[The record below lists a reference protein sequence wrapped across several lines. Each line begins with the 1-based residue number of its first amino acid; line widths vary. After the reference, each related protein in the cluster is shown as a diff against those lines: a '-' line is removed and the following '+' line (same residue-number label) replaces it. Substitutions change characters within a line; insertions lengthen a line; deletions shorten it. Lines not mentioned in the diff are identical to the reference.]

1 MTGDDCP
8 LETSVMHLDRIE
20 LIGFKSFADKTVFSF
35 HPGMT
40 AIVGPNGC
48 GKSNVVDAFKW
59 VLGEQS
65 AKSLRGDSMED
76 VIFFGSTTKKTK
88 GMAEV
93 TLVLSDVNGKPQ
105 CMPENGSESDG
116 GQISVTRRLYRS
128 GESEYLMNKV
138 QCRLKDIKNMFL
150 DTGLE
155 IKAYSILEQGKMN
168 YILNSKPQDRRFLI
182 EEVAGVMKYKVRRAE
197 ALQKLDSSKS
207 NLQRLQDIITE
218 VKRQISSIDRHAKK
232 AERYKK
238 LFEEIKNIDIRIAKR
253 DVNNLKD
260 ETAGLTSSENEFK
273 AKEAELSAGL
283 HSLEALIEEK
293 KRGCVEKEK
302 GVQELRSR
310 LYQSEKV
317 VTEGEGNIALLKLDC
332 ENLRGR
338 IKDLLARDEEL
349 SSGNENALLQLK
361 RIEDDRL
368 EIENK
373 LLGLSGT
380 LEDKS
385 RLFSEMT
392 EETAGLEEKLETD
405 KRQIFNKAE
414 EFSILNNEI
423 KHLSE
428 IINSLS
434 HKTEKSSED
443 INTVKNDLSA
453 LQSSINETSNE
464 YHKSESELS
473 SQIKAKGEAVDALS
487 GKKDELTLSEEQLYK
502 DREDLAA
509 MNSKLDSLQ
518 EFNAS
523 QKSVLDESIKA
534 LCQIADVFETP
545 PEYEAAI
552 EAVLGDKLNA
562 SVVGDRR
569 EITAAMKLIKEQN
582 TKRSGFISVGH
593 SEEAPMNRND
603 GEDYGAAEGVIG
615 KAVDFVRARNGF
627 EKVAGALLN
636 DVLLVNNLSTAFTLW
651 EKDINERNSKPSYFV
666 TLDGEVLEPSG
677 MVFGGVEK
685 GVLKVK
691 RQIKELTKD
700 IVNKKDQIAKN
711 ENMVIALKDEIKT
724 IELNIR
730 TLEGNISGKEKY
742 CHELK
747 VKIGSM
753 DAEIARHNKK
763 LEYLAIEMDDE
774 EKEKEHL
781 RSLISEKRVD
791 CERLDAEKQGAEQKT
806 KRMQDAIREK
816 KASMEELRS
825 GLTEIKLSI
834 AALNEK
840 ITSLQKEK
848 ERLGSAILEI
858 ESKKRDMSNERLG
871 FENNISSKEAEIREK
886 EEALKSNILLISG
899 LQTELSKT
907 NEILEAM
914 NSELAFMEEKQK
926 ASFASLETLRKDL
939 NKIEMKSME
948 SSMKLAYIKEDIR
961 KTYFIDIESA
971 DVSVETTPE
980 EEGRL
985 TELKEKLQAIGPV
998 SLGTLE
1004 EFEELKTRHDFLTK
1018 QQDDLL
1024 SAISSL
1030 EETIRKINTST
1041 KQMLTD
1047 AFEALNEKF
1056 KEVFT
1061 TLFGKGRAELILTE
1075 GDILESGIEI
1085 IAQPPGKKLKGL
1097 SLLSGGEQALTALSL
1112 LFAGFMVKPT
1122 PMCLLDEV
1130 DAPLDESNTERFSN
1144 MLADM
1149 SKKIQFITITHNRKT
1164 MEAADY
1170 IYGITM
1176 AEPGVSNV
1184 VSMHLA
1190 EA

>member
-1 MTGDDCP
+1 
-8 LETSVMHLDRIE
+8 MHLDRIE

-93 TLVLSDVNGKPQ
+93 TLVLSDVNGKAPGIPQ
-105 CMPENGSESDG
+105 NGSDSDG

-182 EEVAGVMKYKVRRAE
+182 EEVAGVMKYKARRAE

-238 LFEEIKNIDIRIAKR
+238 LFEEIKDIDIRIAKR
-253 DVNNLKD
+253 DANNLKD
-260 ETAGLTSSENEFK
+260 ETAGLTSSENELK

-332 ENLRGR
+332 ENLRAR
-338 IKDLLARDEEL
+338 IKDLQARDEEL
-349 SSGNENALLQLK
+349 SSGNDNALLQLK
-361 RIEDDRL
+361 KIEDDKL
-368 EIENK
+368 EIDNK
-373 LLGLSGT
+373 LLSLSGT
-380 LEDKS
+380 LEDKG
-385 RLFSEMT
+385 RLFSEMAG
-392 EETAGLEEKLETD
+392 EIAGLEEKLEID

-414 EFSILNNEI
+414 EISILNNEI
-423 KHLSE
+423 KHVTE
-428 IINSLS
+428 IIESLS

-453 LQSSINETSNE
+453 LQKAINEARDE

-473 SQIKAKGEAVDALS
+473 SQIKAKGETVDALS
-487 GKKDELTLSEEQLYK
+487 RKKDELTLSEEQLYK

-509 MNSKLDSLQ
+509 MSSKLDSLQ

-534 LCQIADVFETP
+534 LCQIADIFETP

-562 SVVGDRR
+562 SVVGDRH
-569 EITAAMKLIKEQN
+569 EIAAAMKLIKEQN
-582 TKRSGFISVGH
+582 TKRSGFISVGQA
-593 SEEAPMNRND
+593 EVAQMTQNV
-603 GEDYGAAEGVIG
+603 GEDVGSENGVVG
-615 KAVDFVRARNGF
+615 RAVDFVRAKNGY
-627 EKVAGALLN
+627 EKVASALLN
-636 DVLLVNNLSTAFTLW
+636 DVLLVNNLSAAFALW
-651 EKDINERNSKPSYFV
+651 EKSVNERSSKPSYFV

-700 IVNKKDQIAKN
+700 TANKKDQIAKN
-711 ENMVIALKDEIKT
+711 ENVIIVLRDEIKT
-724 IELNIR
+724 IEHNIR

-763 LEYLAIEMDDE
+763 LEYLALEMNDE
-774 EKEKEHL
+774 EKEKENL
-781 RSLISEKRVD
+781 RSLIIEKRAS
-791 CERLDAEKQGAEQKT
+791 CERLDAGKQEAEQKIKT
-806 KRMQDAIREK
+806 MQDTIREK
-816 KASMEELRS
+816 KASTEEYRS
-825 GLTEIKLSI
+825 ELTEIKLSI
-834 AALNEK
+834 AAINEK

-858 ESKKRDMSNERLG
+858 ESKKKDMSNERLG
-871 FENNISSKEAEIREK
+871 FEKNISSKEAEIRER
-886 EEALKSNILLISG
+886 EEALKSTILLISG
-899 LQTELSKT
+899 LQSELSKT

-914 NSELAFMEEKQK
+914 NSELSFMEEKQK

-939 NKIEMKSME
+939 NKIEMKNME
-948 SSMKLAYIKEDIR
+948 SSMKLGYIKEDIR

-985 TELKEKLQAIGPV
+985 AELKEKLQAIGPV

-1075 GDILESGIEI
+1075 GDILEAGIEI
-1085 IAQPPGKKLKGL
+1085 IAQPPGKKLKSL

-1130 DAPLDESNTERFSN
+1130 DAPLDESNTARFSD
-1144 MLADM
+1144 MLVEM
-1149 SKKIQFITITHNRKT
+1149 SKKIQFITITHNRRT

>member
-1 MTGDDCP
+1 MR
-8 LETSVMHLDRIE
+8 LDSIE

-76 VIFFGSTTKKTK
+76 VIFFGSAAKKTK

-93 TLVLSDVNGKPQ
+93 TLILSDVNGGAPGGT
-105 CMPENGSESDG
+105 ESVNESAGS
-116 GQISVTRRLYRS
+116 QISVTRRLFRS

-138 QCRLKDIKNMFL
+138 PCRLKDIKNMFL

-182 EEVAGVMKYKVRRAE
+182 EEVAGVMKYKVRKAE

-218 VKRQISSIDRHAKK
+218 VKRQITSIDRHAKK

-238 LFEEIKNIDIRIAKR
+238 LFEEIKDIDVRIAKR
-253 DVNNLKD
+253 DVNNLLS
-260 ETAGLTSSENEFK
+260 EVSGLSSSENELK
-273 AKEAELSAGL
+273 SKEAELSSGL
-283 HSLEALIEEK
+283 HSLESLIEEK
-293 KRGCVEKEK
+293 KRACVEREK
-302 GVQELRSR
+302 GVEELRVR
-310 LYQSEKV
+310 LYQSEKI
-317 VTEGEGNIALLKLDC
+317 VTEGEGNIALLKQDC

-338 IKDLLARDEEL
+338 IKDLQSRDEEL
-349 SSGNENALLQLK
+349 SLSNEKSLSQINKL
-361 RIEDDRL
+361 EDDKAEIDNRL
-368 EIENK
+368 
-373 LLGLSGT
+373 LTLSGT
-380 LEDKS
+380 LEEKG

-392 EETAGLEEKLETD
+392 EEAAGLEDGLETE
-405 KRQIFNKAE
+405 KRHIFNKAE
-414 EFSILNNEI
+414 EASILNNEI

-434 HKTEKSSED
+434 QKTEKSSED
-443 INTVKNDLSA
+443 INTVKNDLA
-453 LQSSINETSNE
+453 TLQSSISESRNE
-464 YHKSESELS
+464 YQRSESELS
-473 SQIKAKGEAVDALS
+473 SQIKAKGEAVEALS
-487 GKKDELTLSEEQLYK
+487 RKRDELALSEEQLYK
-502 DREDLAA
+502 DREELAA

-518 EFNAS
+518 ELNAV
-523 QKSVLDESIKA
+523 QKSAIDESIKT

-545 PEYEAAI
+545 PEYETAI

-562 SVVGDRR
+562 SVVGGRE
-569 EITAAMKLIKEQN
+569 EITSAMKRIKEQN

-593 SEEAPMNRND
+593 AEDALLGRDMAD
-603 GEDYGAAEGVIG
+603 DYGSSEGVIG
-615 KAVDFVRARNGF
+615 KAVDFVRSKSGF
-627 EKVAGALLN
+627 ERIASALLN
-636 DVLLVNNLSTAFTLW
+636 DVLLVKDLSAAFNLW
-651 EKDINERNSKPSYFV
+651 ERRLSEKSLKPSYLV

-691 RQIKELTKD
+691 RQIKELSKD
-700 IVNKKDQIAKN
+700 ISHKKDQIGKN
-711 ENMVIALKDEIKT
+711 ENMVTALRDDTKN
-724 IELNIR
+724 IEHNIR
-730 TLEGNISGKEKY
+730 GIEGDITEKEKY
-742 CHELK
+742 CHEIK
-747 VKIGSM
+747 VRIGNI

-763 LEYLAIEMDDE
+763 LEYLTIEMDDE
-774 EKEKEHL
+774 EKEKENL
-781 RSLISEKRVD
+781 RSLISEKRANSG
-791 CERLDAEKQGAEQKT
+791 RLDAEKHEAEEKI
-806 KRMQDAIREK
+806 KALQDTIKDK
-816 KASMEELRS
+816 KAFIEESRAE
-825 GLTEIKLSI
+825 LTEIKLLI

-840 ITSLQKEK
+840 TVSFQKER
-848 ERLGSAILEI
+848 ERLNSVMLEI
-858 ESKKRDMSNERLG
+858 EAKKRDLSGERLG
-871 FENNISSKEAEIREK
+871 FENEITAKEIEIMDK
-886 EEALKSNILLISG
+886 EESLKSNILLISV
-899 LQTELSKT
+899 LRSDLAKT
-907 NEILEAM
+907 SEILDAM
-914 NSELAFMEEKQK
+914 NSELSFMEEKQK
-926 ASFASLETLRKDL
+926 ATFASLETLRKEL
-939 NKIEMKSME
+939 NKVEMKNME
-948 SSMKLAYIKEDIR
+948 SSMKLSYIKEDIR
-961 KTYFIDIESA
+961 KTYFIDIETA
-971 DVSVETTPE
+971 DVNAEITEE

-985 TELKEKLQAIGPV
+985 PELKEKLQAIGPV

-1004 EFEELKTRHDFLTK
+1004 EFEELKTRHDFLSK

-1024 SAISSL
+1024 NAISSL

-1041 KQMLTD
+1041 KQMLID
-1047 AFEALNEKF
+1047 AFNALNEKF

-1061 TLFGKGRAELILTE
+1061 TLFGKGKAELILTE

-1085 IAQPPGKKLKGL
+1085 VAQPPGKKLKTL

-1130 DAPLDESNTERFSN
+1130 DAPLDESNTERFSK
-1144 MLADM
+1144 MLSEM
-1149 SKKIQFITITHNRKT
+1149 SKKIQFITITHNRRT

-1176 AEPGVSNV
+1176 EDPGVSNV